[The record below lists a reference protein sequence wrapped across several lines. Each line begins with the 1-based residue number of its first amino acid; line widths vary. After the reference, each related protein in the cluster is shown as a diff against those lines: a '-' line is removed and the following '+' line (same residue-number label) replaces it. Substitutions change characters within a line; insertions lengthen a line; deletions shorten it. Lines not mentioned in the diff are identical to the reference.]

1 LLLAREKQAAFIN
14 VSPTIWT
21 QDLKRRQQLDSS
33 MRLTFF
39 QELLLRKA
47 SRIRLAFFV
56 SRSVESLL
64 SQTIW
69 K

>member
-1 LLLAREKQAAFIN
+1 MLYYLLDSLETPFIYADF
-14 VSPTIWT
+14 TK
-21 QDLKRRQQLDSS
+21 KRVVYDSQQLDSS
-33 MRLTFF
+33 MSLTFF

-64 SQTIW
+64 S
-69 K
+69 